1 MEILWQLWCLT
12 LQVIINNE
20 YKKLVQAY
28 SFMFNKCRVQLSH
41 LKRSDTDV
49 GNTCFALQ
57 AQLNCICWLD
67 QFQTWTDWC
76 QLPIPGPNLYLLPTR
91 ATITRH
97 DYSSLYE
104 RVRITV
110 IVENYELCQG
120 IGLLRDAIPTDKD
133 IIQLFEKF
141 TLHSVQETISQWSQV
156 CIRNHYNPN
165 SCHLYNT
172 QLNFTFREQVISPS
186 FGKMSSY

>member
-1 MEILWQLWCLT
+1 MLKILALY
-12 LQVIINNE
+12 
-20 YKKLVQAY
+20 YKCSSTVFAGWI
-28 SFMFNKCRVQLSH
+28 SFKPGLI
-41 LKRSDTDV
+41 DV
-49 GNTCFALQ
+49 SCPT
-57 AQLNCICWLD
+57 LD
-67 QFQTWTDWC
+67 QIYICC
-76 QLPIPGPNLYLLPTR
+76 QPGLR
-91 ATITRH
+91 ALTSC
-97 DYSSLYE
+97 DYSSLYD

-110 IVENYELCQG
+110 IVENDELCQG

-141 TLHSVQETISQWSQV
+141 TLQSVQETISQWSQV